1 MSRVKPLS
9 NVRWREDRQKWQAEV
24 VISYD
29 GLTKKRISKLFD
41 LLEDA
46 NDWKRE
52 HDKKKQHGGLSS
64 DAVLTTAEWCK
75 EWLDEKKCK
84 NLAARTLQD
93 YDTYITKWIIPF
105 LGAVRLSE
113 LTPRRLQKYLNEVR
127 AKTTQYTTHRARH
140 HLAMILESAFELE
153 LINRNPVKKVKFD
166 KPKSKPALRWTREES
181 AKILTHCL
189 NPTTTNRIRY
199 FVAFALLTGER
210 REELLGGRWADI
222 NWQARKVK
230 IEQVCIYLTGKW
242 TLKPNPKNNS
252 SEREMFIEDDALTIL
267 KLQAMHVAKMKAAKT
282 GKKISWQEH
291 DLIFPSSRGTPMSEK
306 RLRDEF
312 NALCLEA
319 GVPIIEVRRTRATY
333 NSVISLD
340 LRSPPKLVADRMG
353 HSDEMTQV
361 KYYQS
366 VSDDQRRSLALGLIT
381 LYGVEIALE
390 TVSDEAPIDDLNTPI
405 SAQNPHK
412 PKSSHVPKTKEPRD

>member
-52 HDKKKQHGGLSS
+52 HDKKRASGGLTS
-64 DAVLTTAEWCK
+64 DAILTTGEWCK
-75 EWLDEKKCK
+75 EWLDEKKTR
-84 NLAARTLQD
+84 NLGERTLQD
-93 YDTYITKWIIPF
+93 YGVYVNKWIVPY
-105 LGAVRLSE
+105 LGTVRLSE
-113 LTPRRLQKYLNEVR
+113 LTPRRIQKYLTQVR
-127 AKTTQYTTHRARH
+127 EKTTLYTTHRIRF
-140 HLAMILESAFELE
+140 HLGMILEAAFDLE
-153 LINRNPVKKVKFD
+153 LLNRNPVKKVKFD
-166 KPKSKPALRWTREES
+166 KPKSKPALLWTREES
-181 AKILTHCL
+181 AKVLTHCL
-189 NPTTTNRIRY
+189 KPSTTNRIRY

-267 KLQAMHVAKMKAAKT
+267 KLQAMHIAKMKAAKT
-282 GKKISWQEH
+282 GKKLSWQEH

-366 VSDDQRRSLALGLIT
+366 VSDDQRRSLALSLTT

-405 SAQNPHK
+405 SAQNPH
-412 PKSSHVPKTKEPRD
+412 SLENTKNTKIK